1 MSNLNELVA
10 RYGKTN
16 AELKVLKTSADA
28 DNKEIKSI
36 MSATGLT
43 ECEAGGYKAKYS
55 VSKSESFDDEKLLS
69 KLKTLA
75 VNEEQ
80 LASEIPGLVE
90 YKPVINMDVLE
101 DAIYNGKISPAEL
114 ADCKVTKET
123 ARLTISKVKSK

>member
-55 VSKSESFDDEKLLS
+55 VSKSESFDDDKLVK
-69 KLKTLA
+69 KLKELNVDDIA
-75 VNEEQ
+75 
-80 LASEIPGLVE
+80 GLIE
-90 YKPVINMDVLE
+90 YKPVVNMDVLE
-101 DAIYNGKISPAEL
+101 DAIYNGMINAASL

>member
-36 MSATGLT
+36 MSSTGLT
-43 ECEAGGYKAKYS
+43 EYEAGGYKAKYS
-55 VSKSESFDDEKLLS
+55 VSKSESFDDDKLVK
-69 KLKTLA
+69 KLKEFMFDGKSAHKAGLIDYVPV
-75 VNEEQ
+75 VNME
-80 LASEIPGLVE
+80 
-90 YKPVINMDVLE
+90 VLE
-101 DAIYNGKISPAEL
+101 DFIYNGKINAASL